1 MLEQILKTM
10 GITDFMYFLPVLASI
25 CYNIIL
31 FIMLVKRF
39 KNIKQHTNKWYIMPL
54 NIILVFFLAFT
65 LYTLTLGGLIIDIAE
80 TDRER
85 VLLGNVIAI
94 FKAYSVLLIII
105 PITQI
110 LIYNL
115 ALDFKFQKAS
125 SLNKN
130 Q

>member
-10 GITDFMYFLPVLASI
+10 GITDFMYFLPVLASL

-39 KNIKQHTNKWYIMPL
+39 KNIKQHTSKWYIMPL

-94 FKAYSVLLIII
+94 FKTYSVLLIIA

-115 ALDFKFQKAS
+115 ALDFKFQKSS

>member
-10 GITDFMYFLPVLASI
+10 GITDFMYFLPVLASL
-25 CYNIIL
+25 CYNIML

-39 KNIKQHTNKWYIMPL
+39 KNIKQHTSKWYIMPL

-94 FKAYSVLLIII
+94 FKTYSVLLIIA

-115 ALDFKFQKAS
+115 ALDFKFQKSS

>member
-1 MLEQILKTM
+1 
-10 GITDFMYFLPVLASI
+10 MYFLPILAAI

-85 VLLGNVIAI
+85 ALLGNVIAI
-94 FKAYSVLLIII
+94 FKAYSVLLIVI

>member
-31 FIMLVKRF
+31 FSMLVKRF

-85 VLLGNVIAI
+85 ALLGNVIAI
-94 FKAYSVLLIII
+94 FKAYSVLLIVV

-115 ALDFKFQKAS
+115 ALDFKFQKVS

>member
-1 MLEQILKTM
+1 MNNIGTSGTSQEQHYD
-10 GITDFMYFLPVLASI
+10 G
-25 CYNIIL
+25 N
-31 FIMLVKRF
+31 
-39 KNIKQHTNKWYIMPL
+39 
-54 NIILVFFLAFT
+54 
-65 LYTLTLGGLIIDIAE
+65 G
-80 TDRER
+80 DRER
-85 VLLGNVIAI
+85 VLLGNVISI
-94 FKAYSVLLIII
+94 FKAYSVLLIVI

>member
-1 MLEQILKTM
+1 MLEQVLKTM

-25 CYNIIL
+25 CYNFIL
-31 FIMLVKRF
+31 FTMLVKRF
-39 KNIKQHTNKWYIMPL
+39 KNTKFHTNKWYIMPL

-85 VLLGNVIAI
+85 ILLGNVIAI
-94 FKAYSVLLIII
+94 FKAYSVLLVIS
-105 PITQI
+105 PVAQI

-115 ALDFKFQKAS
+115 ALEFKFSKT
-125 SLNKN
+125 ND
-130 Q
+130 

>member
-25 CYNIIL
+25 CYNVIL

-39 KNIKQHTNKWYIMPL
+39 KNIKQHTSKWYIMPL
-54 NIILVFFLAFT
+54 NIILVLFLAFT

-85 VLLGNVIAI
+85 ALLGNVIVI
-94 FKAYSVLLIII
+94 FKTYSVLLIIA

-110 LIYNL
+110 LFYNL
-115 ALDFKFQKAS
+115 ALDFKFQKS
-125 SLNKN
+125 R
-130 Q
+130 

>member
-10 GITDFMYFLPVLASI
+10 GITDFMYFLPILAAI

-85 VLLGNVIAI
+85 ALLGNVIAI
-94 FKAYSVLLIII
+94 FKAYSVLLIVI

>member
-94 FKAYSVLLIII
+94 FKAYSVLLIVI

-115 ALDFKFQKAS
+115 SLDFKFQKAS

>member
-10 GITDFMYFLPVLASI
+10 GVTDFMYFLPVLASL
-25 CYNIIL
+25 CYNIML

-39 KNIKQHTNKWYIMPL
+39 KNIKQHTSKWYIMPL

-85 VLLGNVIAI
+85 ALLGNVIAI
-94 FKAYSVLLIII
+94 FKTYSVLLIIA

-110 LIYNL
+110 LIYNI
-115 ALDFKFQKAS
+115 ALDFKFQKSS